1 MQEYLLKH
9 FNSMEHNGFLN
20 NISVALTAKA
30 DDKNPKKREGYWG
43 ELWKPTHP
51 LNLMLKTVSD

>member
-30 DDKNPKKREGYWG
+30 DDKNPKKREGY
-43 ELWKPTHP
+43 
-51 LNLMLKTVSD
+51 

>member
-20 NISVALTAKA
+20 NISVTLTAKA
-30 DDKNPKKREGYWG
+30 DDKNPKKREGYWRR
-43 ELWKPTHP
+43 T
-51 LNLMLKTVSD
+51 LKAYPPFESNVEDSV